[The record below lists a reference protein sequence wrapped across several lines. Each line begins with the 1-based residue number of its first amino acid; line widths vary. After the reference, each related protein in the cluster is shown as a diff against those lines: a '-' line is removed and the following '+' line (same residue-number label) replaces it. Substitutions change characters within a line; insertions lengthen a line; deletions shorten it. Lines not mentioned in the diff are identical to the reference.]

1 MKNLLRWAGAIA
13 LALIPSAALAQA
25 GSSIQFPAGW
35 APGTSICVK
44 QANGTCAPV
53 AADNPLPTAAAGV
66 ATATSAALTGTA
78 TTTSTVGPFT
88 PNLGRVI
95 WLTLSGTFSGSVTLL
110 RSRDGGTT
118 KLALTYSDGTAK
130 PTWTTALNTPVTEET
145 VAGATYYLSITL
157 TSGSVSYRL
166 EQ

>member
-13 LALIPSAALAQA
+13 LVLMPSAALAQA

-44 QANGTCAPV
+44 QSNGTCAPV
-53 AADNPLPTAAAGV
+53 AADNPLPTAAGV
-66 ATATSAALTGTA
+66 ATATSTALTGTA

-88 PNLGRVI
+88 PNLGRAI
-95 WLTLSGTFSGSVTLL
+95 WLTLSGTFTGSVTLL

-118 KLALTYSDGTAK
+118 KLPLTYGDGSAK
-130 PTWTTALNTPVTEET
+130 PAWTTAFNAPVAEET
-145 VAGATYYLSITL
+145 VTGATYYLSITL
-157 TSGSVSYRL
+157 TSGGVSYRL